1 MASGTAEG
9 GLAGRYANALFEL
22 AQEQRAVDTVSGDL
36 ATLRR
41 AGEPLTPTALYQ
53 SAMLSS
59 GAMTARARI
68 TTGWLVFRSSRPDIW
83 CVSSCAGFFTSISAY
98 VVGTPQT
105 LGAKSVAL
113 GVFDAG
119 DATYTAVTAG
129 DTLEGVVIYK
139 DTGVS
144 GTSPLIAYIDTITG
158 FPLATNGGDITIQWD
173 NGAYKIFSL

>member
-1 MASGTAEG
+1 M
-9 GLAGRYANALFEL
+9 ANALY
-22 AQEQRAVDTVSGDL
+22 
-36 ATLRR
+36 
-41 AGEPLTPTALYQ
+41 ALGKEKI
-53 SAMLSS
+53 LS
-59 GAMTARARI
+59 GAINFVSDTIKVALVKNTYPQAL
-68 TTGWLVFRSSRPDIW
+68 TTDEFY
-83 CVSSCAGFFTSISAY
+83 TSISAY

-173 NGAYKIFSL
+173 NGSYKIFSL